1 MNRTPA
7 FRSAT
12 TGFLVAVVALLALH
26 VLLA

>member
-1 MNRTPA
+1 MNRTSA

-12 TGFLVAVVALLALH
+12 TGFLVAVVTLLALR